1 MSSIRKCKACHHP
14 VKGHSGPYGM
24 AKCKNEPIDAGN
36 VREEMNGE
44 IIKSVEVEVSHE
56 LEKSTN
62 YDDETGLVNV
72 VTSLGKQ
79 NKVHEQEIIRNHK
92 ANSEAVVNELEIMG
106 SEYEDP
112 TNSDVTCNE
121 SQTVEDEND
130 ESHFLVNDDK
140 LSAAEASESL
150 YEEDTI
156 EDRNSASKADG
167 SPYVEELNES
177 QKYEIPDCSLEEASL
192 CFDAATSS
200 EERIRLESQSDNNV
214 DIRNLIMGRAFVLCL
229 CDNSDCE
236 CEGET
241 QFSKSLEGE
250 IGVVEHLFMDPLPGS
265 ETDLLPKMTFS
276 KKTGWKVKEPNCI
289 KFKLGGVSA
298 PGVVSSTGEVVLT
311 ASRVVELVKGR
322 KELSTIIQGRLGLT
336 LKLGEEYVKK
346 GFKKSM
352 KFQDFDCNLYM
363 MEDEEDTVEDT
374 KDEME
379 CSSEEADVSVFED

>member
-24 AKCKNEPIDAGN
+24 TKCKNDPIDAGN
-36 VREEMNGE
+36 VQEKMNAE
-44 IIKSVEVEVSHE
+44 NIKSVEVEVAHE
-56 LEKSTN
+56 LD
-62 YDDETGLVNV
+62 DDETGLANV

-79 NKVHEQEIIRNHK
+79 SKVCEQEKLFLNNKV
-92 ANSEAVVNELEIMG
+92 NSEAVGKELEIVE

-112 TNSDVTCNE
+112 TNSDITCNE
-121 SQTVEDEND
+121 SQNVEDEND

-156 EDRNSASKADG
+156 EDRNSASKVDG
-167 SPYVEELNES
+167 QNIEELNGSES
-177 QKYEIPDCSLEEASL
+177 YEIPDCSLEEASL
-192 CFDAATSS
+192 CFDAATSE

-352 KFQDFDCNLYM
+352 KFQDVDCNLYM
-363 MEDEEDTVEDT
+363 MEEEEDTVEDT

-379 CSSEEADVSVFED
+379 CSNEEADVSVFED